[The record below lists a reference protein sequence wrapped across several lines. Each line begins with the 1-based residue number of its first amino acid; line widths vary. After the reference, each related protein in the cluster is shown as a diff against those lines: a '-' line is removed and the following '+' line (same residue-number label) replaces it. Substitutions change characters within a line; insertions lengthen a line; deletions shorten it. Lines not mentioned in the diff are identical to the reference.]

1 MYRFTLSKFAQKTHF
16 ATAIPL
22 LMAANSHGFQFYA
35 GDVEGSFDSQLSMG
49 SSWRMEKQA
58 EQLLTQGNNEDGN
71 ANFKN
76 GDAFSQ
82 IFKGTHDLSLRY
94 ENYGVFIRGKY
105 WYDYALENN
114 TVAYGHS
121 PTATISGVAGPYGN
135 KLTYNADQKLDDSGF
150 NEYAQFS
157 GAALLDAF
165 VYGSFDLGEMP
176 LDLRIGKQVV
186 SWGESTF
193 ILGGINSINPIDVS
207 AFRRPGAEIKE
218 GLLPVNMVFASLGVT
233 DNLSAEIFYQLEF
246 QETVIPGCGTYF
258 ATNDYAPQGCEYAL
272 TAAGS
277 LKRIADEKPKD
288 DDQFGV
294 AFRFVSEALGDTEFG
309 VYAMNIHSRAPLVSG
324 VLANP
329 ADYGPLVGTLVN
341 APYNMSPEQAGGIAK
356 AAFTNYFVSYP
367 EDIQLAGI
375 SFASNVGS
383 MAVSGEI
390 SHKKDLPIQI
400 NSTQLITAALAGNT
414 VSLAPLGMQSAEL
427 DADVTAAGAGILLG
441 YRQFD
446 VSQAQITGIKFF
458 DRVAG
463 ANRLTVI
470 AEAGY
475 TFVHDFKEGA
485 GEIRYGRSGIY
496 DVPGNDTGFVTEASY
511 GYRARLVAD
520 YTDVFAGVNLTPILA
535 WSHDVKGYAPQPGGA
550 FMEGQ
555 KSLGFTL
562 KADYLTTYNASI
574 AYTQFSGGDNS
585 VIYDRDFA
593 SISVGMQF

>member
-1 MYRFTLSKFAQKTHF
+1 MNTLKLSKFAQKTYF
-16 ATAIPL
+16 ATVIPL

-58 EQLLTQGNNEDGN
+58 EQLLTPGNNEDGN

-94 ENYGVFIRGKY
+94 ENYGVFVRGKY

-121 PTATISGVAGPYGN
+121 PTATLSGVAGPYGN
-135 KLTYNADQKLDDSGF
+135 NLTYNPNQKLDDAGF

-233 DNLSAEIFYQLEF
+233 DNLSAEVFYQLEF

-288 DDQFGV
+288 DGQFGV

-329 ADYGPLVGTLVN
+329 ADYGPLVGTLMS
-341 APYNMSPEQAGGIAK
+341 APFNLPQAQAGGIAK

-375 SFASNVGS
+375 SFATNVGS

-414 VSLAPLGMQSAEL
+414 ASLAPLGMQSDEL
-427 DADVTAAGAGILLG
+427 DADVTAAGAGVLLG

-446 VSQAQITGIKFF
+446 VSQAQVTGIKFF

-475 TFVHDFKEGA
+475 TFIHDFKEGA

-496 DVPGNDTGFVTEASY
+496 DVPGNDSGFVTEASY

-520 YTDVFAGVNLTPILA
+520 YSDVFAGVNLTPILA

-550 FMEGQ
+550 FMQGQ

-593 SISVGMQF
+593 SISVGVQF